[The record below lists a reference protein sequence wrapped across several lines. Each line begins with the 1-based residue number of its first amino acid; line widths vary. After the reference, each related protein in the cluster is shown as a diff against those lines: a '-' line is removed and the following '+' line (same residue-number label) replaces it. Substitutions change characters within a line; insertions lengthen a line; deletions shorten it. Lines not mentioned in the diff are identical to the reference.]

1 MDEFHVSLRA
11 VTIEPLELAR
21 VLQAWVKVW
30 PPGNVNDTVQPFTR
44 VSPACTITSPW
55 NPVFQ
60 LPVVLYIAMQP
71 VPVGGGFVGGGLV
84 AGVGGGVAG
93 GVGGGG
99 VVPPPPT
106 PVTSPWP
113 PSKTT
118 SEQP

>member
-11 VTIEPLELAR
+11 LTIEPLEPARGPPAR
-21 VLQAWVKVW
+21 VKARA
-30 PPGNVNDTVQPFTR
+30 PGNAKDTVQPFTR
-44 VSPACTITSPW
+44 VSPACTITWPW
-55 NPVFQ
+55 NAVFQ

-84 AGVGGGVAG
+84 AGVVGGVTRG
-93 GVGGGG
+93 GVGGV